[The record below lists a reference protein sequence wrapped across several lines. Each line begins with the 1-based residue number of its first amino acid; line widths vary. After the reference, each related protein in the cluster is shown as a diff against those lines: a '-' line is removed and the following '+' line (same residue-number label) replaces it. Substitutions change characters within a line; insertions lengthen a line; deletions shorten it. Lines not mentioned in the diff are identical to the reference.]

1 MNVVVA
7 QVWLIFP
14 CFVARTA
21 GCGHLAG
28 EKHQGKGQASGE
40 DKMTGIIFLKL
51 FLQREKKL
59 ILPYLSNKSSCHT
72 VQSSWESGSS
82 DTP

>member
-7 QVWLIFP
+7 QVWLIFS

-40 DKMTGIIFLKL
+40 DKSTSIIFLKL
-51 FLQREKKL
+51 FLR
-59 ILPYLSNKSSCHT
+59 
-72 VQSSWESGSS
+72 S
-82 DTP
+82 DKRS